1 MVAVDASASN
11 LNVTKLLDILFTV
24 EEMQTSIIRDDNSIS
39 KRLELDINRVNL
51 IKEAYFIKYN
61 IEEKDEEKVYNGIK
75 KIINRKCHDKNKKS
89 ADNARQNE

>member
-1 MVAVDASASN
+1 
-11 LNVTKLLDILFTV
+11 
-24 EEMQTSIIRDDNSIS
+24 MQTSIIRDDNSNSIS
-39 KRLELDINRVNL
+39 KRLELDMNRVNV

-75 KIINRKCHDKNKKS
+75 KIINRKCYDKNKKS